1 MADLLPNH
9 AKEDI
14 YFCKQCLA
22 HAWTYL
28 ADCIQVGLYVA
39 WEAKMFYL
47 TFSDLSCL
55 CLHLLLSVEMF
66 LLIGDVLPLT
76 ACDVEGQ

>member
-1 MADLLPNH
+1 MSLYAIIQGNDIKFIKFFQIKNDVQVYHSVADLLPNH
-9 AKEDI
+9 AKVDI

-39 WEAKMFYL
+39 
-47 TFSDLSCL
+47 
-55 CLHLLLSVEMF
+55 
-66 LLIGDVLPLT
+66 
-76 ACDVEGQ
+76 